1 MASITGVGFMQPGGT
16 NDLNNKMSS
25 AQQLKMEEEDDADN
39 QQEE

>member
-1 MASITGVGFMQPGGT
+1 MASITGVGFMHPGGT

-25 AQQLKMEEEDDADN
+25 ATQLKMEEEDADN